1 MRKYTLRELREFV
14 RLGMAVNI
22 TEADPKSITEPVEKI
37 GYSSGVYGLNG
48 GLLQGREYRELLR
61 MREEITAEMEALSDK
76 IKAAMG
82 ERETVVAGEYKVT
95 YKTVQSSRLD
105 TTAIKA
111 RFPEL
116 VQQFMKITTYKRFTI
131 T

>member
-1 MRKYTLRELREFV
+1 MLDYKQLIEQ
-14 RLGMAVNI
+14 
-22 TEADPKSITEPVEKI
+22 DC
-37 GYSSGVYGLNG
+37 
-48 GLLQGREYRELLR
+48 REYRELLR
-61 MREEITAEMEALSDK
+61 MREEITAEMETLSDK

-82 ERETVVAGEYKVT
+82 DHETIVAGKYKVS

-116 VQQFMKITTYKRFTI
+116 VQQFMKTVSCKRFTI
-131 T
+131 S

>member
-1 MRKYTLRELREFV
+1 
-14 RLGMAVNI
+14 MAI
-22 TEADPKSITEPVEKI
+22 RDFMGI
-37 GYSSGVYGLNG
+37 
-48 GLLQGREYRELLR
+48 
-61 MREEITAEMEALSDK
+61 EIPAFK
-76 IKAAMG
+76 
-82 ERETVVAGEYKVT
+82 RFYKDS

-116 VQQFMKITTYKRFTI
+116 VQQFMKITTCKRFTI